1 MLVSLGLA
9 TGCMTLSGNYKVSA
23 IDANGV
29 ELVKGIFAQG
39 GTIYIA
45 RNAICSLHKNATVI
59 ITDLRTGHAE
69 GFLKTW
75 LIILKTGLKR
85 PNIYV

>member
-1 MLVSLGLA
+1 MRLGYLSLLVSIGLA

-29 ELVKGIFAQG
+29 VLVKGIFAQG
-39 GTIYIA
+39 RMLYTA

-59 ITDLRTGHAE
+59 IIDLRTGE
-69 GFLKTW
+69 PLSSESPYKC
-75 LIILKTGLKR
+75 R
-85 PNIYV
+85 